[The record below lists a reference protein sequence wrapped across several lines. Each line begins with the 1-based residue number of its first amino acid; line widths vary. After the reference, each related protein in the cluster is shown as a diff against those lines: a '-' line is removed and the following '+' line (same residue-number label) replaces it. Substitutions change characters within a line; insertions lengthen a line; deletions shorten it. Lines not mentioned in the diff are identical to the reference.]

1 MLDSKEYEKE
11 DFFKIEGN
19 LLLLRCMIDN
29 IRLISVSEEV
39 SDSIGSALFG
49 IMLTID
55 NQMHDIENKLGHT
68 VGI

>member
-1 MLDSKEYEKE
+1 MLESREYEKE
-11 DFFKIEGN
+11 DFFKIEDN

-39 SDSIGSALFG
+39 SDSIGSVLFG
-49 IMLTID
+49 IMLTMD